1 MKAIT
6 PVIAIVL
13 LLAITISIV
22 AFSITYFQRL
32 TTTGFKK
39 STEQMEN
46 IEYGKNVVIDS
57 ISTTGNL
64 KVYLR
69 WVGPKSVN
77 ASEIALYV
85 DGNAVECNLKD
96 LSGNT
101 LSELS
106 SSHQLGYC
114 NTTLTTTCN
123 SVKITTPTNID
134 ERSCK
139 S

>member
-32 TTTGFKK
+32 TSSGLKK

-57 ISTTGNL
+57 VSTSGNL

-69 WVGPKSVN
+69 WIGPKSVN

-106 SSHQLGYC
+106 SSNQLGYC
-114 NTTLTTTCN
+114 NTTLTTCN